1 MKPTD
6 ILFEPINIGNV
17 TLKNRFMRSATH
29 EWLASEEGF
38 VTDKMIEF
46 YRKLAEGDIGLIV
59 PGYAYV
65 DPSGKSSVRQ
75 GAIYDDRFIPG
86 YQRLVDAVHQSG
98 SKIALQIVHG
108 GRQVKPQLIGNH
120 TPIAPSPVK
129 DSSTGIIPKEMS
141 EEEIQY
147 IKQKFV
153 EAVVRTKKAGF
164 DACQLHIAH
173 GFLLSEFISPYT
185 NRRQDKWG
193 GSTEN
198 RCRFILEIIRE
209 AREIVGDDYPIF
221 AKLNSTDGIPGG
233 LTPEESARV
242 ATLLAKAGVTL
253 IEVSGGIGEAGE
265 VAARTNILEPDQE
278 AYFAPAG
285 KLIKDSIKQ
294 AVGEKTKVALVGGLR
309 SLGVMQRIIQEGT
322 ADIISMSRPFI
333 REPDLILKFKRGE
346 KERADCIS
354 CNGCYNPD
362 GVRCAI
368 ISK

>member
-1 MKPTD
+1 MKTANE
-6 ILFEPINIGNV
+6 LFEPINIGKL

-29 EWLASEEGF
+29 EWLASDEGF
-38 VTDKMIEF
+38 VTDRMIDF
-46 YRKLAEGDIGLIV
+46 YRKLAQGDIGLIV

-86 YQRLVDAVHQSG
+86 YQKLVNAVHQYD

-108 GRQVKPQLIGNH
+108 GRQVKLRLIGTH
-120 TPIAPSPVK
+120 TPLAPSAVK
-129 DSSTGIIPKEMS
+129 DSSSGITPKEMS

-153 EAVVRTKKAGF
+153 EAIVRAKEAGF

-185 NRRQDKWG
+185 NRRQDRWG

-198 RCRFILEIIRE
+198 RSRFILEIIRE
-209 AREIVGDDYPIF
+209 ARKLVGEEFPIF
-221 AKLNSTDGIPGG
+221 AKLNSTDGVRDG

-242 ATLLAKAGVTL
+242 ARLLASAGVSL
-253 IEVSGGIGEAGE
+253 IEVSGGIAEAGD
-265 VAARTNILEPDQE
+265 VAARSNILEPEQE
-278 AYFAPAG
+278 AYFASAG
-285 KLIKDSIKQ
+285 RLIRTTVKQ
-294 AVGEKTKVALVGGLR
+294 AVGEQTQVALVGGLR
-309 SLGVMQRIIQEGT
+309 SLSVMQRIIREGV
-322 ADIISMSRPFI
+322 ADIISMCRPFI
-333 REPDLILKFKRGE
+333 REPDLVLKFKRGE

-354 CNGCYNPD
+354 CNGCYSPK
-362 GVRCAI
+362 GVRCAV